1 MRKLTSLSSVL
12 FAALLLLQSP
22 LSLAA
27 KHAVVLQYQHI
38 SDRTPPSKSATEQ
51 EFLQHLIYLENN
63 GFNVWPLEK
72 IVDRLK
78 RKQTIPD
85 KTVAIT
91 FDHAYIS
98 VYDTALKHLSARK
111 MPFTVFVAAA
121 PVMKEHPLYMSWK
134 QLREVQKAGGSI
146 GSMGITASNFAKGL
160 PDERPEQR
168 QVRIA
173 KEVDLNQAALQKFL
187 GVTPKLFAY
196 EEGQADEIARKVIR
210 SKGLVAFGLH
220 QGPVSRYTQTDYLPR
235 FTATGS
241 ASNINNLSVK
251 LTSLPL
257 PVRRVKAQPTI
268 LAADNKRPQ
277 AEIELLSGS
286 YQLSGLRCK
295 NGDGLPVSTYTSNE
309 EGKRPVFM
317 MQSKLGEK
325 VGPIEYTCLA
335 PHDKSTRFYWFS
347 HTWILPNQKGY
358 WR

>member
-1 MRKLTSLSSVL
+1 MKTNTALFSLLLAATLLFNSQTS
-12 FAALLLLQSP
+12 FAAR
-22 LSLAA
+22 
-27 KHAVVLQYQHI
+27 HAVVLQYQHI
-38 SDRTPPSKSATEQ
+38 SDRTPPSKSATEA
-51 EFLQHLIYLENN
+51 EFVQHLNYLENN
-63 GFNVWPLEK
+63 GFSVWPLEK
-72 IVDRLK
+72 IISRVK

-98 VYDTALKHLSARK
+98 VYRTALKHLTKRK
-111 MPFTVFVAAA
+111 LPFTVFVAAA
-121 PVMKEHPLYMSWK
+121 PVMKEHPLYMNWQ
-134 QLREVQKAGGSI
+134 QLREIQKAGGTI
-146 GSMGITASNFAKGL
+146 GSMGITGGNLTKSL

-168 QVRIA
+168 QERIS
-173 KEVDLNQAALQKFL
+173 KEVELNQTALKKFL
-187 GVTPKLFAY
+187 GVMPKLFAY
-196 EEGQADEIARKVIR
+196 AEGQADEIARKVIR
-210 SKGLVAFGLH
+210 FEGLTGFGLH
-220 QGPVSRYTQTDYLPR
+220 QGPVSRYTSMQYQPR

-277 AEIELLSGS
+277 AEVELLSGS

-295 NGDGLPVSTYTSNE
+295 NGDGLPVSTYTNE

-325 VGPIEYTCLA
+325 TGPVEYTCTA

-347 HTWILPNQKGY
+347 HTWILPDQQGR
-358 WR
+358 W